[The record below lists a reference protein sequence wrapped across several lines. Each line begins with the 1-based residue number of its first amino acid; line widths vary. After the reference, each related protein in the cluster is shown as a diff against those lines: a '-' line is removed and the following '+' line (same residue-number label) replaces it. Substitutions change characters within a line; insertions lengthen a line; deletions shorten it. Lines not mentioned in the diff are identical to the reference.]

1 MNRKRY
7 YHCSPRIGDMRIPGS
22 KSALV
27 SLLIFFLSGWV
38 TSAGAT
44 NVLDKLPGD
53 KVYVNTGGGY
63 TLSTNSD
70 LTYTV
75 LTVASLKS
83 SPGTVSVNRTS
94 NASISGELHI
104 PSVIYVKVSGL
115 YYRYN
120 VTEVVDHAFENQ
132 TGITNVFFTKDPFYG
147 YEVTTIG
154 ANAFAGTTGLKGTV
168 QLPRT
173 ITSIGAY
180 AFGVSTSTTLAD
192 VVIGANSTEPTPL
205 TIAAD
210 AFKNRTITNLHI
222 LGNFGSYIS
231 AGAEL
236 FSKANVTNVCYY
248 GDGKGESYYEFLTA
262 LTEKGYHQP
271 GQNLYLPSDQI
282 KDFVKKCIP
291 NHTDWIPSTVNC
303 LTFEHKVNKVGT
315 FTFMLA
321 SNNTKSGG
329 PQVALHAAKLDDGVT
344 DLTLNFNNDEW
355 KTDLMPTETGLEPD
369 ITQIDSKAF
378 SGNNGLRS
386 ITIIPDDGDDAVT
399 LKGDAFSGVK
409 TLRYIDLSQSAN
421 FKVDSSYTLSRL
433 QTTTADTIPYKYTKS
448 TGTYD
453 YELTNTNPFG
463 GLPAYTLVFLP
474 TNIEQFSSD
483 NSETVYKTDGT
494 PAKTDGTPATTLTR
508 PLDENFVFKTSDGY
522 TCNNFGVYNVTD
534 LDATTAPGQ
543 DYTWYSF
550 LNPYE
555 FTADNS
561 KFYRQFSAG
570 VPATVCLPFQPA
582 TGDGKFYTFKEDDG
596 TNIVLTTVSEPAAN
610 TPYFFTPGTATTL
623 SSSVPQTIS
632 AVTTA
637 DEKVS
642 DSDNH
647 LHGVYAGKSMADV
660 SGTAYGMASKEFTYN
675 GKNYP
680 AGTFVKFSSKAYLNP
695 FRAYLLF
702 SSSRAKAA
710 VLPMVIDDS
719 TTGIS
724 TLPAA
729 TATDAPYY
737 NLQGMRVATPTHG
750 VFIHNGKKIIKK

>member
-7 YHCSPRIGDMRIPGS
+7 YHCSPRIGDLRIPGS

-44 NVLDKLPGD
+44 EVNDELRGD
-53 KVYVNTGGGY
+53 KVYVNTGKGNNRNM
-63 TLSTNSD
+63 TRSTNSD

-75 LTVASLKS
+75 LTVESSK

-94 NASISGELHI
+94 NASISRELHI
-104 PSVIYVKVSGL
+104 PSVIYVKESGS
-115 YYRYN
+115 YHPYS

-132 TGITNVFFTKDPFYG
+132 TGITDVFFTKDPFYG

-154 ANAFAGTTGLKGTV
+154 ENAFAGTTGLTGTV
-168 QLPRT
+168 QLPRS
-173 ITSIGAY
+173 ITSIGKN
-180 AFGVSTSTTLAD
+180 AFGVSTSTNLAD
-192 VVIGANSTEPTPL
+192 VVIDANSTEPTQL

-222 LGNFGSYIS
+222 LGNFGSHIS
-231 AGAEL
+231 KGTEL
-236 FSKANVTNVCYY
+236 FSKDNVTNVCYY
-248 GDGKGESYYEFLTA
+248 GDGTGDSYYEFLTA
-262 LTEKGYHQP
+262 LANKGYHQP
-271 GQNLYLPSDQI
+271 GQNLYLSSDQI
-282 KDFVKKCIP
+282 TDFVDKCIP
-291 NHTDWIPSTVNC
+291 NHKDWIPSTVNC
-303 LTFEHKVNKVGT
+303 LTFEHKVDKVGT

-329 PQVALHAAKLDDGVT
+329 PQVALHAAKLDAGMT
-344 DLTLNFNNDEW
+344 DLTLNFNNNEW

-369 ITQIDSKAF
+369 ITLIDSKAF

-409 TLRYIDLSQSAN
+409 TLRYIDLSKSAK
-421 FKVDSSYTLSRL
+421 FKDSGYTLSRQ
-433 QTTTADTIPYKYTKS
+433 QTTTVDASIPYKYTKS

-453 YELTNTNPFG
+453 CELTNTNPFG

-474 TNIEQFSSD
+474 TNIKQFSSG

-494 PAKTDGTPATTLTR
+494 TATTLSR
-508 PLDENFVFKTSDGY
+508 PLDENFVLKTDDGY
-522 TCNNFGVYNVTD
+522 TCKNFGVYNVTD
-534 LDATTAPGQ
+534 LDATTAAPDQ
-543 DYTWYSF
+543 NYTWYSF

-555 FTADNS
+555 FTAAKS

-570 VPATVCLPFQPA
+570 VPATVCLPFKPA

-610 TPYFFTPGTATTL
+610 TPYFFTPGTATGTATTL
-623 SSSVPQTIS
+623 SSSTPQTIS

-637 DEKVS
+637 DEMVS
-642 DSDNH
+642 DNY

-695 FRAYLLF
+695 FRAYLLLN
-702 SSSRAKAA
+702 SSRAKAA